1 MSTCDGLSDWVDG
14 AFSRDGSQFILVSE
28 ALEVEIWRVG
38 DVEPIQTLKLD
49 RIQTVGAIA
58 FAPDGLSYAI
68 AFANGE
74 ILLFKVGETSPF
86 RTLKTLSQE
95 LKSIEFTADSR
106 HLLGATGDAALL
118 WRTDSASPVETFP
131 KSARV
136 GATLLPGGRQ
146 FMSAGTNVKV
156 WDLNP
161 IIFAPP
167 DQQVRLACEKL
178 SAIGVTRF
186 TVEDRLA
193 LPILEGVPDEPCEA
207 IGTAKASPASAPI
220 KSAKG
225 DAREKI
231 AKVGTQN

>member
-1 MSTCDGLSDWVDG
+1 
-14 AFSRDGSQFILVSE
+14 
-28 ALEVEIWRVG
+28 
-38 DVEPIQTLKLD
+38 
-49 RIQTVGAIA
+49 
-58 FAPDGLSYAI
+58 
-68 AFANGE
+68 
-74 ILLFKVGETSPF
+74 
-86 RTLKTLSQE
+86 
-95 LKSIEFTADSR
+95 
-106 HLLGATGDAALL
+106 
-118 WRTDSASPVETFP
+118 
-131 KSARV
+131 
-136 GATLLPGGRQ
+136 
-146 FMSAGTNVKV
+146 MSAGTNVKV